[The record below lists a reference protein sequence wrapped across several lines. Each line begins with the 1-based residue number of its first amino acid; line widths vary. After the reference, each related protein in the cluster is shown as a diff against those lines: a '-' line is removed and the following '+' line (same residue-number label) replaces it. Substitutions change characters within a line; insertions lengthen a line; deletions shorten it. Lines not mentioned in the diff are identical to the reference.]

1 MEANYGGNAL
11 SFLIN
16 TLVDIYVTVIA
27 VRFLMQMVQAD
38 YYSPVAQFV
47 VKVSN
52 PLLMPLRR
60 IVPGFGGQDMA
71 ALLLCWLLFL
81 AKLAL
86 LSSMALAINVAGY
99 HLITQETSLLS
110 LMILA
115 AVDLL
120 GLFFSIFFFSLI
132 VQALL
137 SWINPG
143 NYNPVTQLLYQINA
157 PLLKPVQRL
166 IPPISGIDLS
176 LIALLLGLQLLK
188 MLLIPPLLS
197 LA

>member
-1 MEANYGGNAL
+1 MDANYGSNAFG
-11 SFLIN
+11 FLIN
-16 TLVDIYVTVIA
+16 TLVDIYVTIVA
-27 VRFLMQMVQAD
+27 VRFLMQMVRAD

-47 VKVSN
+47 VKVTN
-52 PLLMPLRR
+52 PLLLPLRR
-60 IVPGFGGQDMA
+60 IVPGFGGQDIA
-71 ALLLCWLLFL
+71 ALLLCWLLLL

-86 LSSMALAINVAGY
+86 LSSLALPLNVAGY
-99 HLITQETSLLS
+99 QLLPIGIALSS

-120 GLFFSIFFFSLI
+120 GLFFSIFFFSII

-143 NYNPVTQLLYQINA
+143 SYNPVTQLLYQINE
-157 PLLKPVQRL
+157 PLIKPVQRML
-166 IPPISGIDLS
+166 PTISGIDLS
-176 LIALLLGLQLLK
+176 PMVLLLGLQLLK

>member
-1 MEANYGGNAL
+1 MDANYGSNAFG
-11 SFLIN
+11 FLIN
-16 TLVDIYVTVIA
+16 TLVDIYVTIVA
-27 VRFLMQMVQAD
+27 VRFLMQMVRAD
-38 YYSPVAQFV
+38 YYSPIAQFV

-52 PLLMPLRR
+52 PLLLPLRR
-60 IVPGFGGQDMA
+60 IVPGFGGQDIA
-71 ALLLCWLLFL
+71 ALLLCWLLLL

-86 LSSMALAINVAGY
+86 LSSMALAVSVAGY
-99 HLITQETSLLS
+99 QLMVPEIALGS

-120 GLFFSIFFFSLI
+120 GLFFSIFFFSII

-143 NYNPVTQLLYQINA
+143 SYNPVTQLLYQINE
-157 PLLKPVQRL
+157 PLLKPVQRML
-166 IPPISGIDLS
+166 PTISGIDLS
-176 LIALLLGLQLLK
+176 PMVLLLGLQLLK